1 MNIIMDNP
9 EFKKVKVISCTCTG
23 SSIANLVNKEVIFI
37 AKYGNS
43 RNPVTNKNSERFVV
57 LQNKEYLKSRNDI
70 FVELIKGNFMIVFGD
85 DLDLESLSDYKP
97 KIKLKKK
104 REEVLDEYGQSMV
117 VKLKE
122 DEKTIYLSTSLRTT
136 LDIKD
141 GDNIGF
147 GFNDSNG
154 TILLYKEIEPN
165 QGWSVENGQIVSS
178 ADWRELYQI
187 FGSTTLYYNLN
198 SGTISDLDYP
208 DYEFYLLSTH
218 DNSKK
223 KSGSTESIETNI
235 KTQLAQPQYWMSNN
249 LGNDAAGIKW
259 VDKPGLPVDMIDL
272 RTVSVKETEDI
283 EDTVTEK
290 NDSDIDMKGRRGFVQ
305 NRNWS
310 YVLENLKDISNS
322 INESNEKEKEYKED
336 KKLEF

>member
-9 EFKKVKVISCTCTG
+9 EFKKVKVISYKYSG
-23 SSIANLVNKEVIFI
+23 PLLANLVNKEVILI

-43 RNPVTNKNSERFVV
+43 RNPITNKNSERFVI

-70 FVELIKGNFMIVFGD
+70 FVELINGNFLIVFGD

-223 KSGSTESIETNI
+223 KSGSTESIETNTED
-235 KTQLAQPQYWMSNN
+235 KLVQGLYQKPNN
-249 LGNDAAGIKW
+249 LSNDATNVRWFDKSGVIADIKE
-259 VDKPGLPVDMIDL
+259 V
-272 RTVSVKETEDI
+272 
-283 EDTVTEK
+283 EDTVEAIKRSFTYTLNRPYIFESPK
-290 NDSDIDMKGRRGFVQ
+290 YVSDSIT
-305 NRNWS
+305 
-310 YVLENLKDISNS
+310 
-322 INESNEKEKEYKED
+322 ESNEEEKED

>member
-1 MNIIMDNP
+1 
-9 EFKKVKVISCTCTG
+9 
-23 SSIANLVNKEVIFI
+23 
-37 AKYGNS
+37 
-43 RNPVTNKNSERFVV
+43 
-57 LQNKEYLKSRNDI
+57 
-70 FVELIKGNFMIVFGD
+70 
-85 DLDLESLSDYKP
+85 
-97 KIKLKKK
+97 
-104 REEVLDEYGQSMV
+104 MV

-122 DEKTIYLSTSLRTT
+122 DEKTIYLSASLRTT

-141 GDNIGF
+141 GDSIGF

-165 QGWSVENGQIVSS
+165 QGWLVEDGQIVSS

-187 FGSTTLYYNLN
+187 FESTTLYYNLN
-198 SGTISDLDYP
+198 SGVISDLDYP

-223 KSGSTESIETNI
+223 KSGSTESIETDI
-235 KTQLAQPQYWMSNN
+235 KTQLEQSHYWISNN

-259 VDKPGLPVDMIDL
+259 VDKPELPVDMSDL

-290 NDSDIDMKGRRGFVQ
+290 NDSDIDMNVRRGFVQ

-322 INESNEKEKEYKED
+322 ITESNEEEKED

>member
-9 EFKKVKVISCTCTG
+9 EFKKVKVISYKYSG
-23 SSIANLVNKEVIFI
+23 PILANLVNEEVIFI

-57 LQNKEYLKSRNDI
+57 LQNKEYLKGRKDI
-70 FVELIKGNFMIVFGD
+70 FIELIKGNFLIVYGD

-165 QGWSVENGQIVSS
+165 QGWLVEDGQIVSS

-187 FGSTTLYYNLN
+187 FGSATLYYNLN

-223 KSGSTESIETNI
+223 KSGITESIETNI
-235 KTQLAQPQYWMSNN
+235 KTQLEQSQYWIPNN
-249 LGNDAAGIKW
+249 LSNYTPNIRR
-259 VDKPGLPVDMIDL
+259 VDKPEAVADMIDL

-290 NDSDIDMKGRRGFVQ
+290 NDSNIDMKGSRGFIPNQ
-305 NRNWS
+305 NWS
-310 YVLENLKDISNS
+310 YVLKNLKDISNS
-322 INESNEKEKEYKED
+322 ITESNEEEKED

>member
-1 MNIIMDNP
+1 MDNP
-9 EFKKVKVISCTCTG
+9 EFKKVKVISYK
-23 SSIANLVNKEVIFI
+23 SSGAILSNLVNKEVIFV
-37 AKYGNS
+37 AKYGNY
-43 RNPVTNKNSERFVV
+43 RNPVTNKNSERFIV
-57 LQNKEYLKSRNDI
+57 LQNRENLKTRND
-70 FVELIKGNFMIVFGD
+70 VYLELINGNYMIVYGD
-85 DLDLESLSDYKP
+85 DLDLESSSDYKP

-165 QGWSVENGQIVSS
+165 QGWPIENGQIVSS

-187 FGSTTLYYNLN
+187 FESTTLYYNLN
-198 SGTISDLDYP
+198 SGVVLDLDYP

-218 DNSKK
+218 DNSQK
-223 KSGSTESIETNI
+223 KSKNTTVKVNTKTEF
-235 KTQLAQPQYWMSNN
+235 KQPQYWIPNDLSSNISEYLKKQLETVTTVSGGTGVTVGMN
-249 LGNDAAGIKW
+249 DLTTVAVKDIDDISTVEKDFSTDIKRRSQNYIARQDWPYSFEKLKDAA
-259 VDKPGLPVDMIDL
+259 
-272 RTVSVKETEDI
+272 
-283 EDTVTEK
+283 
-290 NDSDIDMKGRRGFVQ
+290 DSI
-305 NRNWS
+305 
-310 YVLENLKDISNS
+310 I
-322 INESNEKEKEYKED
+322 ESNEKED